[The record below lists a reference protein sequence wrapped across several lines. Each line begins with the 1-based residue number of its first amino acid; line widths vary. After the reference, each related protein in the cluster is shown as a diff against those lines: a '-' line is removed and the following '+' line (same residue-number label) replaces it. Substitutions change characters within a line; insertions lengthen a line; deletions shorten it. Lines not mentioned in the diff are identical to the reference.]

1 MRILIVDDDKV
12 IRLLLSKIVQKW
24 GHEVVLAADGAEA
37 WDILQKEEI
46 CFIITDWMMPGMNG
60 LELCRRIRDAGFS
73 HYIYIIMLTGKES
86 KNELVE
92 GMEAGADDFV
102 VKPFTKDEL
111 KVRIKAGER
120 IIRLEKDLAEQNK
133 KLSKAY
139 MVIKKDLEAAAK
151 IQASLLPKSAS
162 NILGVQFDWMF
173 LPSTFVA
180 GDIFNYFR
188 LDENHVGFYVLDVA
202 GHGIP
207 AALLSVTLS
216 KVLSP
221 MNLHDSL
228 LKHFIPEPPHYE
240 ITAPAMVVQDLN
252 DRFQTD
258 IDTMQY
264 FTMIYGV
271 IDTVNGQTR
280 ITQAGHPNPIFLIKK
295 ERKVT
300 FIGSGGFPVGML
312 PDVDYEEHQISL
324 NRGDRL
330 VLYSDGITECINKN
344 KEQFSEERL
353 MKLLIEGVDLPL
365 QELKNKIEQSL
376 RHWKGGNDF
385 EDDVTLLAMEMV

>member
-24 GHEVVLAADGAEA
+24 GYEVVLATDGAEA
-37 WDILQKEEI
+37 WDILQKEKI
-46 CFIITDWMMPGMNG
+46 CFIITDWIMPGMDG
-60 LELCRRIRDAGFS
+60 LELCGRIRDAGFT
-73 HYIYIIMLTGKES
+73 HYIYIIMLTGKDS

-92 GMEAGADDFV
+92 GMKAGADDFV

-111 KVRIKAGER
+111 NVRIKAGER

-139 MVIKKDLEAAAK
+139 KVIKRDLEAAAK
-151 IQASLLPKSAS
+151 IQTSLLPKSAS
-162 NILGVQFDWMF
+162 NILGVQFDWIF

-216 KVLSP
+216 RVLSP

-240 ITAPAMVVQDLN
+240 ITPPAIVVQDLN

-271 IDTVNGQTR
+271 IDIVSSQAR

-295 ERKVT
+295 EEKVT
-300 FIGSGGFPVGML
+300 FVGSGGFPVGML

-330 VLYSDGITECINKN
+330 VLYSDGITECMNKN
-344 KEQFSEERL
+344 EEQFSEERL
-353 MKLLIEGVDLPL
+353 MKLLIEGIDLPPP
-365 QELKNKIEQSL
+365 ELKNKIEQSL

-385 EDDVTLLAMEMV
+385 EDDVTLLTMEMV